1 MFHFYVASIMDH
13 GSLDLVLPSGEQQPT
28 KVSSANK
35 LHPPVKA
42 PAKLDV
48 KAIHAVDVAPSV
60 KHVVMADSPLPFKGI
75 PRAETTK
82 LAATTTTTKLSTMR
96 RRALAKAFVETQ
108 CRE

>member
-13 GSLDLVLPSGEQQPT
+13 GSLDLVLPTGEQQPT
-28 KVSSANK
+28 TVSSANK

-48 KAIHAVDVAPSV
+48 KAIHAVNVAPSV

-82 LAATTTTTKLSTMR
+82 LSTTTTKLSTMR